1 MIVGT
6 GDQKSYQ
13 LAFGQMDDDASKT
26 IEYNHFCSNQISS
39 WIIPSGNVD
48 LFFRFCRFSELAG
61 KYGFTKD
68 GESIQSFTTVSSK
81 AIMGPEG
88 TDQVVFRHEETG
100 RKERL
105 RIREDEEKIQVIE
118 EMHLGLTFG
127 DLKKIFKTLDINK
140 DGSITHA
147 EFIRGLKKH
156 KTIARKL
163 GISICFPDLSLN
175 CAICIG

>member
-1 MIVGT
+1 MFV
-6 GDQKSYQ
+6 
-13 LAFGQMDDDASKT
+13 
-26 IEYNHFCSNQISS
+26 C
-39 WIIPSGNVD
+39 V
-48 LFFRFCRFSELAG
+48 LFICRFSELAG

-81 AIMGPEG
+81 AIVDHDGA
-88 TDQVVFRHEETG
+88 DLVVSRHAEPA

-105 RIREDEEKIQVIE
+105 RIKADEPRIQVIE
-118 EMHLGLTFG
+118 ERHLGLTFG
-127 DLKKIFKTLDINK
+127 DLKKIFKTLDING

-163 GISICFPDLSLN
+163 GIFFGFPNLFNKADM
-175 CAICIG
+175 CR